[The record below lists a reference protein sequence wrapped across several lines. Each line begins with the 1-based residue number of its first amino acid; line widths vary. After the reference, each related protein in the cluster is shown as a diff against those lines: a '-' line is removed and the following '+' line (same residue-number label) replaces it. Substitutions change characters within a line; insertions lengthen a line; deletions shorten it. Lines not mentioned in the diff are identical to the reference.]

1 MLHRTQ
7 HNFIVPFALW
17 SMKFSLCLQYTYIC
31 HKKILKTS
39 LLHNCSF
46 IQQTSK
52 RYPFCDRIFFHA
64 LKTHYVVGVVVP
76 KYCHILISGSW
87 EYIALYGTRDLY
99 IWLNQESLHGT
110 HILNYLDESNVIIRL
125 LIRKRK
131 EIWGQKM
138 GCNERNRGWSD
149 MLWRWKKGPLAY
161 GWMYMTSRMW
171 IRQGHKFFPGNRFFL
186 QKEHCSLIH

>member
-1 MLHRTQ
+1 
-7 HNFIVPFALW
+7 
-17 SMKFSLCLQYTYIC
+17 MKFSLCLQYTYIC
-31 HKKILKTS
+31 HKKFLKQVYFITA
-39 LLHNCSF
+39 HSF
-46 IQQTSK
+46 NKHLRDIHSVTE
-52 RYPFCDRIFFHA
+52 FFFHA
-64 LKTHYVVGVVVP
+64 LKTHYVVGVVVL

-99 IWLNQESLHGT
+99 IWLNQESLYGT

-149 MLWRWKKGPLAY
+149 MLWRWRKGPLAY
-161 GWMYMTSRMW
+161 GWMYVTSRMW